1 MANFDSAFDKMIRNE
16 GGFKLTHIEGDRGG
30 QTYAGIARNAHPNW
44 VGWQFIDAN
53 DLSNNKLTQS
63 VREFYRK
70 EFWDRIAGDAIT
82 NQSIA
87 ETLFDFAVNA
97 GSATAAKLA
106 QIVVG
111 VVPDGAIGP
120 RTLTALNGCDPEL
133 FALKYALAKVSRYAE
148 ICNRDRTQSKF
159 LLGWINRTLKELT

>member
-1 MANFDSAFDKMIRNE
+1 MANFDPAFDKMIRNE
-16 GGFKLTHIEGDRGG
+16 GGFKLTNIEGDRGG

-63 VREFYRK
+63 VYDFYRK
-70 EFWDRIAGDAIT
+70 EFWNRIAGDAIT
-82 NQSIA
+82 HQTIA

-97 GSATAAKLA
+97 GSGTAAKLA

-111 VVPDGAIGP
+111 TVPDGAMSP
-120 RTLTALNGCDPEL
+120 KTLAALNGYDPEL
-133 FALKYALAKVSRYAE
+133 FKLKYALAKVSRYAE
-148 ICNRDRTQSKF
+148 ICNRDRSQSKF

>member
-1 MANFDSAFDKMIRNE
+1 MAFFSTAFDKMIRNE

-30 QTYAGIARNAHPNW
+30 QTYAGISRNAHP
-44 VGWQFIDAN
+44 GWPGWKLIDAGDMAN
-53 DLSNNKLTQS
+53 SELTHC
-63 VREFYRK
+63 VRDFYRS
-70 EFWDRIAGDAIT
+70 EFWNRISATTIFE
-82 NQSIA
+82 QRIA
-87 ETLFDFAVNA
+87 ETIFDFAVNA
-97 GSATAAKLA
+97 GCGTAVKLA

-111 VVPDGAIGP
+111 VVPDGGIGP
-120 RTLTALNGCDPEL
+120 RTLAALNGCDPEL

>member
-1 MANFDSAFDKMIRNE
+1 MANFDPAFDKMIRNE
-16 GGFKLTHIEGDRGG
+16 GGFKLTNIEGDRGG
-30 QTYAGIARNAHPNW
+30 QTYAGIARNVHP
-44 VGWQFIDAN
+44 GWPGWRFVDAG
-53 DLSNNKLTQS
+53 DLTQVELTQS
-63 VREFYRK
+63 VRDFYRR
-70 EFWDRIAGDAIT
+70 EFWDRVSGDSIT
-82 NQSIA
+82 SQTVA

-97 GSATAAKLA
+97 GTGTAAKLA

-120 RTLTALNGCDPEL
+120 RTLTALNGCEPEL

>member
-1 MANFDSAFDKMIRNE
+1 MATFDPAFDKMIRNE
-16 GGFKLTHIEGDRGG
+16 GGFKLTNIEGDRGG

-63 VREFYRK
+63 VYDFYRK
-70 EFWDRIAGDAIT
+70 EFWNRIVGDAIT
-82 NQSIA
+82 QQSIA

-97 GSATAAKLA
+97 GSGTAAKLA

-111 VVPDGAIGP
+111 TVPDGAMGP
-120 RTLTALNGCDPEL
+120 KTLTALNGYDPEL
-133 FALKYALAKVSRYAE
+133 FKLKYALAKVSRYAE
-148 ICNRDRTQSKF
+148 ICNRDRSQSKF

>member
-1 MANFDSAFDKMIRNE
+1 MATFGPAFDKMIRNE
-16 GGFKLTHIEGDRGG
+16 GGFKLTNIEGDRGG
-30 QTYAGIARNAHPNW
+30 QTYAGIARNAHPDW
-44 VGWQFIDAN
+44 SGWRFVDAG
-53 DLSNNKLTQS
+53 DLTQVELTQS
-63 VREFYRK
+63 VRDFYRR
-70 EFWDRIAGDAIT
+70 EFWNRIGGDAIT
-82 NQSIA
+82 HQTIA

-97 GSATAAKLA
+97 GSGTAAKLA

-111 VVPDGAIGP
+111 VVPDGGIGP
-120 RTLTALNGCDPEL
+120 RTLAALNGCDPEL

>member
-1 MANFDSAFDKMIRNE
+1 MANFSPAFDKMIRNE

-30 QTYAGIARNAHPNW
+30 QTYAGIARNAHPDW
-44 VGWQFIDAN
+44 PGWRYVDAN
-53 DLSNNKLTQS
+53 DLTRVELTQS

-111 VVPDGAIGP
+111 VVPDGGIGP
-120 RTLTALNGCDPEL
+120 KTLAALNGCEPEL

-148 ICNRDRTQSKF
+148 ICNRDRSQSKF
-159 LLGWINRTLKELT
+159 LLGWINRTLKALA